1 MKNYNICTPFPY
13 LESEGISHDHIE
25 EDFKKTHQKHAYKM
39 YQTPFGVTLLKIKS
53 HKDQN
58 Q

>member
-25 EDFKKTHQKHAYKM
+25 EDFKKTPPK
-39 YQTPFGVTLLKIKS
+39 TCL
-53 HKDQN
+53 
-58 Q
+58 